1 MFVEYVQLP
10 IKYIFRLINIY
21 FKFTVLPNTC
31 FSYSVSVPLK
41 ISRLE
46 DAVITMLGLQPS
58 LEIIFIQIL
67 QKREFF
73 CALKRGY
80 NIELK
85 PKTFCIDIR
94 SKIIC
99 AVVLENLWGSCD

>member
-1 MFVEYVQLP
+1 MFFLLCKRAIENQQIRRCSNYYAG
-10 IKYIFRLINIY
+10 IAAISGDY
-21 FKFTVLPNTC
+21 F
-31 FSYSVSVPLK
+31 YSDSAKERV
-41 ISRLE
+41 
-46 DAVITMLGLQPS
+46 
-58 LEIIFIQIL
+58 
-67 QKREFF
+67 F

-99 AVVLENLWGSCD
+99 GVVLENLWGSCD